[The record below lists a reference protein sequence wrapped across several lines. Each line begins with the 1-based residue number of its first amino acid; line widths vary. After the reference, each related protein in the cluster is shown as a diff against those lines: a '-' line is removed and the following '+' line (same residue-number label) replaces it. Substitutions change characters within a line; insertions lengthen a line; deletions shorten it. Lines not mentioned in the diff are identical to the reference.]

1 GRARGTVCAGAG
13 QAAVLGQAGTTRRL
27 TSTSSLARL
36 YSAAM
41 AKSGGPV
48 SEFLRAAEKVETEM
62 SRLEA
67 LSRAACRAK
76 LNTEKNITRAA
87 RDLQEAM
94 AQQERLARELRVFG
108 EGMTQMQL
116 RQQSAMNALGEQA
129 LELQQRV
136 ASLSEHMQRFQ
147 ALGVKANEVARALR
161 DLAPGAP
168 SEANG
173 SSSEAH
179 AVTPLDIDAR
189 FRALLDETKGLVESA
204 RAADFPEVASESD
217 ALKQRLLAVGSRLAE
232 LLKAEGAARS

>member
-1 GRARGTVCAGAG
+1 
-13 QAAVLGQAGTTRRL
+13 
-27 TSTSSLARL
+27 
-36 YSAAM
+36 M
-41 AKSGGPV
+41 AKSGAPV
-48 SEFLRAAEKVETEM
+48 SEFLRAAERVETEM

-67 LSRAACRAK
+67 LSRAACRVK
-76 LNTEKNITRAA
+76 LDTEKRITRAA

-108 EGMTQMQL
+108 ERMTQMQL

-129 LELQQRV
+129 LELQKRV

-168 SEANG
+168 GEANG
-173 SSSEAH
+173 AGSSEAH
-179 AVTPLDIDAR
+179 AVTPLEIDAR
-189 FRALLDETKGLVESA
+189 FRALVDETKSLVESA

-232 LLKAEGAARS
+232 LLDAEGAARS

>member
-1 GRARGTVCAGAG
+1 MAQLTALGAEWP
-13 QAAVLGQAGTTRRL
+13 ATFAVPEHCPRL
-27 TSTSSLARL
+27 TSTSSLARR
-36 YSAAM
+36 YSPEM

-76 LNTEKNITRAA
+76 LNTEKSITRAA

-94 AQQERLARELRVFG
+94 AQQERLAGELRALG
-108 EGMTQMQL
+108 EGMSQMQL

-129 LELQQRV
+129 LELQRRV

-147 ALGVKANEVARALR
+147 ALGVQANEVARALR
-161 DLAPGAP
+161 ELGPGAA
-168 SEANG
+168 SVGNGAAN
-173 SSSEAH
+173 SEAH
-179 AVTPLDIDAR
+179 AVTPLHIDAR
-189 FRALLDETKGLVESA
+189 FRALLDETKGLVASA

-232 LLKAEGAARS
+232 LLRAEGAARS

>member
-1 GRARGTVCAGAG
+1 
-13 QAAVLGQAGTTRRL
+13 
-27 TSTSSLARL
+27 
-36 YSAAM
+36 M

-76 LNTEKNITRAA
+76 LNTEKSITRAA

-94 AQQERLARELRVFG
+94 GQQERLARELRVFG

-136 ASLSEHMQRFQ
+136 ASLTEHMQRFQ
-147 ALGVKANEVARALR
+147 ALGVQANEVARALR
-161 DLAPGAP
+161 DLAPGGA
-168 SEANG
+168 SGSNG
-173 SSSEAH
+173 SGNGSGNVGSGNVGSGSSEGH
-179 AVTPLDIDAR
+179 AVTPLDIDVR
-189 FRALLDETKGLVESA
+189 FRALLDETKGLAESA
-204 RAADFPEVASESD
+204 RAADFPEVARESD
-217 ALKQRLLAVGSRLAE
+217 ALEQRLLAVGSRLAE
-232 LLKAEGAARS
+232 LLKAESAARS

>member
-1 GRARGTVCAGAG
+1 
-13 QAAVLGQAGTTRRL
+13 
-27 TSTSSLARL
+27 
-36 YSAAM
+36 M

-76 LNTEKNITRAA
+76 LNTEKSITRAA

-94 AQQERLARELRVFG
+94 GQQERLARELRVFG

-147 ALGVKANEVARALR
+147 ALGVQANEVARALR
-161 DLAPGAP
+161 DLAPGGA
-168 SEANG
+168 SSSNGAG
-173 SSSEAH
+173 SSEGH
-179 AVTPLDIDAR
+179 AVTPLDIDVR
-189 FRALLDETKGLVESA
+189 FRALLDETKGLAESA
-204 RAADFPEVASESD
+204 RAADFPEVARESD
-217 ALKQRLLAVGSRLAE
+217 ALSQRLLAVGSRLAE
-232 LLKAEGAARS
+232 LLKAENAARS